1 MLPFLIAGPMVRL
14 ATPETVC
21 IWLATSNANACDI
34 SLVNQQHETKED
46 ILQLGEH
53 LFVRLI
59 HITAKETPFPTDE
72 LIKYQ
77 LNTSEKIDISMFCY
91 DGCNLPAFVVPN
103 KIDSLLHGSC
113 RNPHH
118 PSEDALISADNYQNT
133 QRNQGEIGAQLLLLS
148 GDQIYADDVAGVTLQ
163 AIYQLI
169 DTLGIFKE
177 TSLNIDLPDD
187 INEQLYRRA
196 QKLPVTAWQDRSKR
210 TLGYWLKKDLEHFT
224 SAKSENHLIGF
235 EEFVA
240 MYLLCYSKQAWQC
253 INIDLLIFTS
263 SEAKI
268 QKCFDDEKSAL
279 LKFVDG
285 LHHSQRLYANMSC
298 LMMFDDHDVT
308 DDWNL
313 TANWEQ
319 NVYQDPVSRRIVAN
333 GLISYWIFQ
342 GWGNDAGKKS
352 GFFKD
357 LILDSKIEKQW
368 HFENLDKEIFN
379 FSYWHFEV
387 PCEPKLVVLDTRTH
401 RWRNEHNFDEP
412 SGLLDWEQ
420 LTHLEQN
427 LIGEE
432 GVILM
437 SPAPVFGVKSIEAIQ
452 SLFNICGHP
461 LLVDVENWMAHEG
474 AARKLM
480 NTFRRADTPVETLI
494 LSGDVHYSFCYYV
507 QARFSQRDNRI
518 WQLTASGIKNEFP
531 TKLLAVLDTLD
542 TWFYG
547 AKSPLN
553 FFTKRWQMKVS
564 RHPVTH
570 NDKKHLMSLSG
581 ISLIKLDQGKLSS
594 YQILHGN
601 GEITDFEL

>member
-14 ATPETVC
+14 ATPQTVC
-21 IWLATSNANACDI
+21 IWLATSNANPCVINLLNHQHDI
-34 SLVNQQHETKED
+34 KQDV
-46 ILQLGEH
+46 LQLGEH

-59 HITAKETPFPTDE
+59 HLTPVQACFPTDE
-72 LIKYQ
+72 LIHYQ
-77 LNTSEKIDISMFCY
+77 LNISQNIDINAFCY
-91 DGCNLPAFVVPN
+91 EGHDFPAFVIPH
-103 KIDSLLHGSC
+103 KIESLFHGSC

-118 PSEDALISADNYQNT
+118 PSDDSLICADNYQNT
-133 QRNQGEIGAQLLLLS
+133 QRSEGSIGTQLLLLS
-148 GDQIYADDVAGVTLQ
+148 GDQIYADDVAGPMLQ

-169 DTLGIFKE
+169 NTLGIYKE
-177 TSLNIDLPDD
+177 TPLNVDLSDD
-187 INEQLYRRA
+187 INQQLYHRA
-196 QKLPVTAWQDRSKR
+196 NKLPVTPWQDRSKR
-210 TLGYWLKKDLEHFT
+210 TLGYWLKKDLVHFT

-253 INIDLLIFTS
+253 INIDLLTFKSTNQQ
-263 SEAKI
+263 I
-268 QKCFDDEKSAL
+268 QKCFDSEKKML
-279 LKFVDG
+279 LKFVSG
-285 LHHSQRLYANMSC
+285 LHHSQRLYANISC

-319 NVYQDPVSRRIVAN
+319 NIYQNPVSRRIVAN

-342 GWGNDAGKKS
+342 GWGNDAGQKS
-352 GFFKD
+352 GLFKD
-357 LILDSKIEKQW
+357 LMISSHIDERW
-368 HFENLDKEIFN
+368 HFDTLDKEIFQ
-379 FSYWHFEV
+379 FSYWHYEIQ
-387 PCEPKLVVLDTRTH
+387 CEPKLVVLDTRTH

-420 LTHLEQN
+420 LSLLEQN

-432 GVILM
+432 GVILI

-480 NTFRRADTPVETLI
+480 NIFKRADTPVETLI
-494 LSGDVHYSFCYYV
+494 LSGDVHYSFCYSV

-518 WQLTASGIKNEFP
+518 WQLTASGIKNQFP
-531 TKLLAVLDTLD
+531 TKLLAMLDTLD
-542 TWFYG
+542 SCLYG
-547 AKSPLN
+547 SKSPLN

-564 RHPVTH
+564 RHPVSH

-581 ISLIKLDQGKLSS
+581 ISLIKLKNGKLEN
-594 YQILHGN
+594 YEILHGN
-601 GEITDFEL
+601 GETTEFVL

>member
-1 MLPFLIAGPMVRL
+1 MVRL

-21 IWLATSNANACDI
+21 IWLATSNANGCAI
-34 SLVNQQHETKED
+34 SLVNQQHDSKED

-53 LFVRLI
+53 LFIRLI
-59 HITAKETPFPTDE
+59 HLSAKEGLFPTDE
-72 LIKYQ
+72 LIEYQ
-77 LNTSEKIDISMFCY
+77 IKTSEDIDINTYCY
-91 DGCNLPAFVVPN
+91 DESDFPAFVIPN
-103 KIDSLLHGSC
+103 KIENILHGSC

-133 QRNQGEIGAQLLLLS
+133 ERNQGKIGSQLLLLS
-148 GDQIYADDVAGVTLQ
+148 GDQIYADDVAGPMLQ

-169 DTLGIFKE
+169 NKLGIFKE
-177 TSLNIDLPDD
+177 TSLNVDLSND
-187 INEQLYRRA
+187 INEQLYKRA

-253 INIDLLIFTS
+253 INIDLLTFKS
-263 SEAKI
+263 NEQNI
-268 QKCFDDEKSAL
+268 QKLFEDEKAAL
-279 LKFVDG
+279 LNFVSG

-319 NVYQDPVSRRIVAN
+319 NVYQDAVSRRIVSN

-342 GWGNDAGKKS
+342 GWGNDAGQKS
-352 GFFKD
+352 GKFKA
-357 LILDSKIEKQW
+357 LITSSKIDSQW
-368 HFENLDKEIFN
+368 HFDELDKQILQFG
-379 FSYWHFEV
+379 SWHYELN
-387 PCEPKLVVLDTRTH
+387 CEPKLVVLDTRTH

-420 LTHLEQN
+420 LSLLEQN
-427 LIGEE
+427 LKGEE

-452 SLFNICGHP
+452 SIFNLCGHP

-480 NTFRRADTPVETLI
+480 NTFKRADTPVETLI
-494 LSGDVHYSFCYYV
+494 LSGDVHYSFCYSV

-542 TWFYG
+542 TWLYG
-547 AKSPLN
+547 SKSPLN

-581 ISLIKLDQGKLSS
+581 ISLIKLNQGKLQT